1 MNTNPSDSSN
11 RSDSEYSSDVW
22 RAVIADM
29 EQRRRLGIEIYGQP
43 VEVSEFNTG
52 QYLYEELLDAAVYLK
67 TLLLSGPT
75 LDDYQSQLL
84 AHDSRF
90 QLLILA
96 QNLNA
101 NSDDLQQNLALAL
114 RYIAQIAKFHGIKL
128 SDLSQLRQ

>member
-1 MNTNPSDSSN
+1 
-11 RSDSEYSSDVW
+11 
-22 RAVIADM
+22 M